1 MYNIL
6 KKEIISYFSSLVAY
20 VTIGVFL
27 LVLGLLL
34 WVYPDTSVIDYGYAA
49 LDGLFNTAPYLFMF
63 LVPAIT
69 MRSLAEERR
78 EGTFELLLTRPLTD
92 WQIVMGKYLAAVLI
106 VLFAL
111 APTLIYYYS
120 VYTLGAPRGN
130 IDTGGV
136 IGSYIGLFLLGSA
149 FAAIGVF
156 ASAVSKNQIV
166 AFIIAVFLCFFFYSG
181 FDSLNNILSLQD
193 LNIQNLGINEHYQSI
208 SRGVLDTRDLA
219 YFIILTG
226 FFIGLTLFALLLQRQ
241 KSLKDQTLFKL
252 VAGVVLIAIVSAF
265 TFTRF
270 DFTAEK
276 RYTIS
281 PISRNVLDNLP
292 HPVKVTVYLQGE
304 LTGGM
309 KRLQRATND
318 MLSDL
323 RSYSRGKLQVE
334 FIDPL
339 EGLAASEQGQVIQDL
354 QAKGLEPTNLSV
366 QTENGLSQKVIF
378 PWAAVSSNGHV
389 VLVKLLNTQSQ
400 MSLSADDQLN
410 NSIQNLEYAFTSAIK
425 KATGNGIQAIGFT
438 TGHNEL
444 NDLQLNGAIQSL
456 SAGFIV
462 GRVDLKSIQFDSL
475 AKIKLLVVAKP
486 DKPFAEDE
494 KFKLDQY
501 IMRGGRV
508 IWAIDQVSAELDSL
522 RGHGGEQLAFNKQL
536 NLDDQLFG
544 YGVRINYD
552 LIADINSAQ
561 IPMSTGNI
569 GGQPQIQLVPW
580 LYYPVLITLPT
591 QKQPIVKNIDGIYS
605 QFASTI
611 DVLNNKNIKSTTL
624 LTSSPYNK
632 NIAAPFQISLRSIE
646 QAPDPKEFQSKP
658 KTIGVLLEGKFKSG
672 FKNRPVPAGITD
684 RIEQVNESVP
694 AKMIVLSDGDIFKNQ
709 VSADGSPYPLG
720 YDRYTQETYGNKNLL
735 LNMADY
741 LTDDSGLIELRTKEI
756 KLRLLDKAKVRD
768 EKLFWQLINTVFPL
782 LLVLIFA
789 IFQHYARRR
798 KYAR

>member
-34 WVYPDTSVIDYGYAA
+34 WVYPDTSILDYGYAA

-63 LVPAIT
+63 LVTAIT

-92 WQIVMGKYLAAVLI
+92 WQIVTGKYLAAILI

-111 APTLIYYYS
+111 IPTIVYYYS
-120 VYTLGAPRGN
+120 VYTLGAPQGN

-149 FAAIGVF
+149 FAAIGLF
-156 ASAVSKNQIV
+156 ASAMSKNQIV
-166 AFIIAVFLCFFFYSG
+166 AFIISVFLCFFFYSG
-181 FDSLNNILSLQD
+181 YDSLSNILSLQD

-226 FFIGLTLFALLLQRQ
+226 FFIGLTLFALLRQRQ

-252 VAGVVLIAIVSAF
+252 IAGIVLIAIVSAF

-281 PISRNVLDNLP
+281 PVSRNVLDSLP

-323 RSYSRGKLQVE
+323 RSYSHGKLQVE
-334 FIDPL
+334 VIDPL

-425 KATGNGIQAIGFT
+425 KATGNGVQAIGFT

-611 DVLNNKNIKSTTL
+611 DVLNAKNIKYTTL

-646 QAPDPKEFQSKP
+646 QAPDPKEFQSEP

-684 RIEQVNESVP
+684 KIEQVNESVP